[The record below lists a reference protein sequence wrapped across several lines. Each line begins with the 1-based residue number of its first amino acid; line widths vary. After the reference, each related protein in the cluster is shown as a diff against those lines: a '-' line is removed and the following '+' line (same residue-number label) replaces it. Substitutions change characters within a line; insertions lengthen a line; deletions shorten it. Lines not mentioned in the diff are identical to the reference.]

1 MNNPFFDHPIINS
14 PYKAPKK
21 HWELDEKGQPT
32 QNIVEERRSAKFIT
46 PIPKP
51 KKVKTSNKQQEDFL
65 FDEGNN
71 LSTKSQQYDP
81 TPIIN
86 EVRRNVSIFKLSIT
100 TP

>member
-46 PIPKP
+46 SLNVFPH
-51 KKVKTSNKQQEDFL
+51 KVSSVSPL
-65 FDEGNN
+65 FPASEKRKNH
-71 LSTKSQQYDP
+71 Q
-81 TPIIN
+81 N
-86 EVRRNVSIFKLSIT
+86 ECH
-100 TP
+100 